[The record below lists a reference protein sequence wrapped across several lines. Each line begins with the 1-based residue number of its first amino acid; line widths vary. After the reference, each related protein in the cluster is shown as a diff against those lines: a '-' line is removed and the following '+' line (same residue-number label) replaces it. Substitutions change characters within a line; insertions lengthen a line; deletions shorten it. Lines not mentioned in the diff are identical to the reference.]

1 MKVLRV
7 LAVVA
12 IAFGAASVISGGAV
26 LFGGQ
31 AGAAGNAIAF
41 VVWFNFLG
49 GFAYIAAGAGLW
61 RRASWAPGAAAV
73 LALLTALVFAALG
86 GYIAA
91 GAAFEMR
98 TVAAMTLRTLL
109 WVAIAGLACWSMVK
123 REVQS

>member
-1 MKVLRV
+1 MKALRV
-7 LAVVA
+7 LAAVA
-12 IAFGAASVISGGAV
+12 IAFGAASVASGGAV

-31 AGAAGNAIAF
+31 AAAAGNAIPF
-41 VVWFNFLG
+41 VVWYNFLG
-49 GFAYIAAGAGLW
+49 GFAYVAVGAGLW
-61 RRASWAPGAAAV
+61 RRASWAPVVAAA

-98 TVAAMTLRTLL
+98 TVAAMTLRTAL